1 MIRKASKSQA
11 RKNAKLAEIKKRMDK
26 RCFFCGMRGY
36 DLCHV
41 LPKSIFGQYYTEE
54 WNLII
59 ACRIYHEM
67 YDNNIKFRKMFNS
80 LYNQVVQKV
89 QPEDIGRVKKYFG
102 R

>member
-1 MIRKASKSQA
+1 MIRKVSKSQA
-11 RKNAKLAEIKKRMDK
+11 RKNAKLAGIKKKMDK
-26 RCFFCGMRGY
+26 RCFFCGMHGY
-36 DLCHV
+36 DLCHI
-41 LPKSIFGQYYTEE
+41 LSRSLFPQYYTEE

-59 ACRIYHEM
+59 ACRIHHEM

>member
-1 MIRKASKSQA
+1 MIRKVSKSQA
-11 RKNAKLAEIKKRMDK
+11 RKNAELAKIKKKMK
-26 RCFFCGMRGY
+26 KVCFFCGGRGY

-41 LPKSIFGQYYTEE
+41 LPRSLMPQYYTEE

-59 ACRIYHEM
+59 ACRTHHEM
-67 YDNNIKFRKMFNS
+67 FDNNIKFRKMFNS

>member
-1 MIRKASKSQA
+1 MIRKVSKSQA

-41 LPKSIFGQYYTEE
+41 LPKSVFGQYYREE
-54 WNLII
+54 WNLIV
-59 ACRIYHEM
+59 ACRIHHEM
-67 YDNNIKFRKMFNS
+67 FDNHVGFRKMFNS
-80 LYNQVVQKV
+80 LYERVIQKV
-89 QPEDIGRVKKYFG
+89 KPEDEGRVKKYFG